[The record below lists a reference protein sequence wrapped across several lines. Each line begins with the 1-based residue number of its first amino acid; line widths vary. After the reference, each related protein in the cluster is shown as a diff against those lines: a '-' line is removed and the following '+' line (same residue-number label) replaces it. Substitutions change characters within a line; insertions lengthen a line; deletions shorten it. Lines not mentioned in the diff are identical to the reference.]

1 MSWNDRG
8 GPWGRDSRPPE
19 IDEVFE
25 KVRSAFTRRTGGRP
39 PPVPLWA
46 MILGVLVLMWASTGI
61 YKVVQDEV
69 GVVQRFGK
77 FDRTVGPGLHWK
89 LPSGIEKVTKVKVQF
104 TFQEEFGMR
113 TLTAGIRTEY
123 APEKQYETEALMLTG
138 DLNCV
143 LVPWVVQFRV
153 SDAKKFLF
161 KVRNVRSTLRDLAE
175 AAMRRVVGDRSLD
188 EVLNNRQE
196 IAQAAQKY
204 LQESLE
210 EVDSGIQITTVELG
224 KTNVPEPV
232 QPSFNEVNAAIQ
244 EKEKLIYQAQGQYN
258 KVIPEARGAAEKT
271 VMEAEGYATERV
283 QKARGD
289 VARFLPLYEEYT
301 RAKDITRRRLYLE
314 AIRELLPKLGK
325 KYVVDADLKGILP
338 LLHLE
343 DQKGGDQ

>member
-1 MSWNDRG
+1 MSWQDRG
-8 GPWGRDSRPPE
+8 GPWGRDPRPPE
-19 IDEVFE
+19 IDELFE
-25 KVRSAFTRRTGGRP
+25 KLRNVFSLRKGG
-39 PPVPLWA
+39 PVSSFPLWT
-46 MILGVLVLMWASTGI
+46 MIVGLIVLLWASTGI

-69 GVVQRFGK
+69 GVVQRFGRYV
-77 FDRTVGPGLHWK
+77 RTEGPGLHLK

-113 TLTAGIRTEY
+113 TLVAGIRTEY
-123 APEKQYETEALMLTG
+123 APEKQYENEALMLTG

-143 LVPWVVQFRV
+143 LVPWVVQYRI

-175 AAMRRVVGDRSLD
+175 ASMRRVVGDRSLD
-188 EVLNNRQE
+188 EVLNKRQE
-196 IAQAAQKY
+196 IALAAQKY
-204 LQESLE
+204 LQETLQ

-258 KVIPEARGAAEKT
+258 RIIPEARGAAEKT

-283 QKARGD
+283 QKAKGD
-289 VARFLPLYEEYT
+289 VARFLPLLEEYSK
-301 RAKDITRRRLYLE
+301 AKDITRRRLYLE
-314 AIRELLPKLGK
+314 AARELLPKLGE
-325 KYVVDADLKGILP
+325 KYIVDADLKGVLP
-338 LLHLE
+338 LLNLE
-343 DQKGGDQ
+343 AQKGGAQ